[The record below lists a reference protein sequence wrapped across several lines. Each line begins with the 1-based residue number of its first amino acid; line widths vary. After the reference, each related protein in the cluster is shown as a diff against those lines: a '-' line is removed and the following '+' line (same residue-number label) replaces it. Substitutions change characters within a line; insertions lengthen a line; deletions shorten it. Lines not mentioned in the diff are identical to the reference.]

1 MNKNTYMEIQSNGQN
16 HLSILSINNDG
27 ARRNLTADTQYL
39 KLSTENNDLNI
50 DCSETTVFV
59 NGYKTTLSN
68 KYIEPDIVG
77 GFVWTGGSLVSDSL
91 SSSISGSGNTADFT
105 MTLNSNT
112 LSLRQNV
119 VSGSVALNVSNTT
132 RKSLTAQLILAI
144 YSYDGVLQG
153 ITTKDVILGTYDNYV
168 DLENIKIPISAESGC
183 YAKCFLWEDNSHI
196 KPLSDSIEMTINQG

>member
-1 MNKNTYMEIQSNGQN
+1 M
-16 HLSILSINNDG
+16 
-27 ARRNLTADTQYL
+27 

-153 ITTKDVILGTYDNYV
+153 ITTKDVILGT
-168 DLENIKIPISAESGC
+168 
-183 YAKCFLWEDNSHI
+183 
-196 KPLSDSIEMTINQG
+196 